1 MKTPVPLYKMMVL
14 DTSQIIAPREHYQR
28 EIKNQ
33 RVKRIVKDFDERIA
47 NEPKV
52 SYRDGKYYVFDGQHT
67 IDARKVM
74 NDGEDL
80 PVEPLFGYIS
90 FYILLFRHWL
100 PIGTFY

>member
-1 MKTPVPLYKMMVL
+1 MMVL

-28 EIKNQ
+28 EIKNE

-67 IDARKVM
+67 IGATISSP
-74 NDGEDL
+74 DGST
-80 PVEPLFGYIS
+80 V
-90 FYILLFRHWL
+90 
-100 PIGTFY
+100 IGTYSVTVRITRKTSEGS